1 MQELKEDERV
11 KRLLSSFSCVKDPDI
26 EHFLRSR
33 AVEFERLSK
42 SRTYLIF
49 DEDELKTGMS

>member
-11 KRLLSSFSCVKDPDI
+11 NRLLSSFSCAKDPDI
-26 EHFLRSR
+26 EHFLHSR

-49 DEDELKTGMS
+49 DEWSK

>member
-11 KRLLSSFSCVKDPDI
+11 NRLLSSFSCAKDPDI